1 MRTLVTAEKLW
12 NWTNLLDDPVV
23 RDRRRCDCLHRFTGA
38 WRAACCRTNSGLS
51 RRDAG
56 PGLSGCA
63 HHGAA
68 GHDAM
73 EATPEAIRA
82 IGRFLASRG
91 TGGFLATTVAAPL
104 DATMRAL
111 SGLAKLAAES
121 EAEDG
126 ARLLGIHLEGRSS
139 PIPSAAFTRRS
150 FCLSRI
156 WGSSTG
162 YSRLPRAAS
171 A

>member
-23 RDRRRCDCLHRFTGA
+23 AIEDGVIASIASRAHGELPAAARILDYPGA
-38 WRAACCRTNSGLS
+38 TLAPAFL
-51 RRDAG
+51 DV
-56 PGLSGCA
+56 
-63 HHGAA
+63 HIHGAA

-126 ARLLGIHLEGRSS
+126 ARLLGIHLEGPFISHTKRGVH
-139 PIPSAAFTRRS
+139 PPEF
-150 FCLSRI
+150 L
-156 WGSSTG
+156 
-162 YSRLPRAAS
+162 LEPE
-171 A
+171 